1 MRKTFTIITV
11 VAIIL
16 SVVGTGIIVFVETGS
31 QPEQTIVDT
40 EPTSSTAP

>member
-16 SVVGTGIIVFVETGS
+16 SVVGTGIIVFVETAN
-31 QPEQTIVDT
+31 QPEQATVET
-40 EPTSSTAP
+40 EPASSTAP

>member
-31 QPEQTIVDT
+31 QSDQTTVET
-40 EPTSSTAP
+40 EPVSSTAP